1 MATRNIKQEF
11 FHLLNLVATQNV
23 KVKYCRTIKERLR
36 PKTQEESTTLP
47 KNRSPV
53 KKKQDDVKSESI
65 DKLEIK
71 GGLTV
76 LQSYKSKKKCRK
88 KKETPVTPPSSKS
101 LLRQTIYIF
110 QFNVIFVVAPLT
122 KQVNFDLVF

>member
-1 MATRNIKQEF
+1 MASSNIKQEF
-11 FHLLNLVATQNV
+11 FHLLNLVATKNV

-47 KNRSPV
+47 KSRSPV
-53 KKKQDDVKSESI
+53 KKKPDDVNSESI
-65 DKLEIK
+65 GKLELK

-101 LLRQTIYIF
+101 LLRQTIKF
-110 QFNVIFVVAPLT
+110 LSVLC
-122 KQVNFDLVF
+122 

>member
-1 MATRNIKQEF
+1 MANCNIKQEF

-36 PKTQEESTTLP
+36 PKTQEESNTLP
-47 KNRSPV
+47 KSKSPV
-53 KKKQDDVKSESI
+53 KRKQDEPKPESI
-65 DKLEIK
+65 PKLEIR

-76 LQSYKSKKKCRK
+76 LQSYKSKKKSRK

-101 LLRQTIYIF
+101 LLRQDSQLTALCTNFILSPA
-110 QFNVIFVVAPLT
+110 VFV
-122 KQVNFDLVF
+122 

>member
-1 MATRNIKQEF
+1 MATSNIKQEF
-11 FHLLNLVATQNV
+11 FHLLNLVATKNV

-47 KNRSPV
+47 KSRSPV
-53 KKKQDDVKSESI
+53 KKKVDESESVG
-65 DKLEIK
+65 KLEIK

-88 KKETPVTPPSSKS
+88 KKETQVTPPSSKS
-101 LLRQTIYIF
+101 LLRQTI
-110 QFNVIFVVAPLT
+110 
-122 KQVNFDLVF
+122 

>member
-1 MATRNIKQEF
+1 MATCNIKQEF
-11 FHLLNLVATQNV
+11 FHLLNLVATKNV

-53 KKKQDDVKSESI
+53 KKKQDDVKTESI

-110 QFNVIFVVAPLT
+110 QFNAISCGVAPHHT
-122 KQVNFDLVF
+122 SQF